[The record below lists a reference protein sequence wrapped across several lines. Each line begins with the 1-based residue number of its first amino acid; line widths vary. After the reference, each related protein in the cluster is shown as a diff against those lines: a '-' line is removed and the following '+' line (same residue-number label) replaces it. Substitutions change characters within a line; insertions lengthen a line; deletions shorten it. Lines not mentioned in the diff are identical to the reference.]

1 MNSVDHNDHYNPD
14 KDDDGHY
21 PDKDEYGGHYNLEFL
36 IKLTQITIPIKMIM
50 MIIILLLKMM
60 IIT

>member
-1 MNSVDHNDHYNPD
+1 MNNDDHDDHYEPD

-21 PDKDEYGGHYNLEFL
+21 PDKDEYDGHYNLEFL
-36 IKLTQITIPIKMIM
+36 IKLT

>member
-1 MNSVDHNDHYNPD
+1 MNNDDHDDHYNPD

-21 PDKDEYGGHYNLEFL
+21 PDKDEYDGHYNLEFL
-36 IKLTQITIPIKMIM
+36 IKLT

>member
-1 MNSVDHNDHYNPD
+1 MNNVDHDDHYDPD

-36 IKLTQITIPIKMIM
+36 IKLTQIIIPIKMIM